1 MKFRDFLN
9 NLDDPLKFY
18 LQYNLK
24 KLGTALD
31 ELKEEAMQLLTAAV
45 GSHIA
50 EVLYE
55 MYLEVKKERKKLIAV
70 SAWQINSTGLRPT

>member
-9 NLDDPLKFY
+9 TLDDPLKFY
-18 LQYNLK
+18 LQYSLK
-24 KLGTALD
+24 KLGIALD
-31 ELKEEAMQLLTAAV
+31 DLKEEEVMQLLTAAV

-55 MYLEVKKERKKLIAV
+55 MYLEVKEGRKKLIAI
-70 SAWQINSTGLRPT
+70 SA

>member
-18 LQYNLK
+18 LQYSLK
-24 KLGTALD
+24 KLGIALD
-31 ELKEEAMQLLTAAV
+31 DLKEEEVMQLLTAAV
-45 GSHIA
+45 GSHVA

-55 MYLEVKKERKKLIAV
+55 MYLEVKEDRKKLIV
-70 SAWQINSTGLRPT
+70 ISA

>member
-18 LQYNLK
+18 LQYSLK
-24 KLGTALD
+24 KLGIALD
-31 ELKEEAMQLLTAAV
+31 DLKEEEVMQLLTAAV

-55 MYLEVKKERKKLIAV
+55 MYLEVKEGRKKLIAI
-70 SAWQINSTGLRPT
+70 SA

>member
-18 LQYNLK
+18 LQYSLK
-24 KLGTALD
+24 KLGIALD
-31 ELKEEAMQLLTAAV
+31 DLKEEEAMRLLTAAV

-55 MYLEVKKERKKLIAV
+55 MYLEVKEGRKKLIAI
-70 SAWQINSTGLRPT
+70 SA

>member
-9 NLDDPLKFY
+9 TLDDPLKFY
-18 LQYNLK
+18 LQYSLK
-24 KLGTALD
+24 KLGIALD
-31 ELKEEAMQLLTAAV
+31 DLKEEEVMQLLTAAV

-55 MYLEVKKERKKLIAV
+55 MYLETKESRQKLVAI
-70 SAWQINSTGLRPT
+70 SA

>member
-18 LQYNLK
+18 LQYSFK
-24 KLGTALD
+24 KLGIALD
-31 ELKEEAMQLLTAAV
+31 ELKEEEVMQLLTAAV

-55 MYLEVKKERKKLIAV
+55 MYLEVKEDRKKLVAI
-70 SAWQINSTGLRPT
+70 SA

>member
-1 MKFRDFLN
+1 MKFKDFLN

-18 LQYNLK
+18 LHYSLK
-24 KLGTALD
+24 KLGIALD
-31 ELKEEAMQLLTAAV
+31 ELNEEEAMQLLTAAV

-55 MYLEVKKERKKLIAV
+55 MYLEVKEDRKSSSL
-70 SAWQINSTGLRPT
+70 